1 MKNTLEVQGM
11 KKVYVRVSKNGA
23 CFISFS
29 QYEQL
34 SENEK
39 DKEKEK
45 QKRKELKKE
54 INK

>member
-23 CFISFS
+23 CFFSFS

-34 SENEK
+34 SDNE
-39 DKEKEK
+39 KEKEK
-45 QKRKELKKE
+45 KSRKGKS
-54 INK
+54 